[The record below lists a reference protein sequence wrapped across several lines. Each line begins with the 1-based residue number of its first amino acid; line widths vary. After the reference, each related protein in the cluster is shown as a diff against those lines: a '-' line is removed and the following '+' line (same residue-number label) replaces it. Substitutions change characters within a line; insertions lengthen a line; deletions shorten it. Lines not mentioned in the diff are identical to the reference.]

1 MNKRRYNHL
10 IAQLATLEERLNN
23 GWQMEGDK
31 VDRYFVKL
39 LTEYEAVYD
48 ELRAAGHV

>member
-10 IAQLATLEERLNN
+10 IAQLATLEARLEK
-23 GWQMEGDK
+23 GWTMQGDN
-31 VDRYFVKL
+31 VDRHFVKVL
-39 LTEYEAVYD
+39 AEYEAVYD